1 MNRLLGSAATRFYL
15 KRPWQLFL
23 AITGISLGVAVY
35 VGVDLAND
43 SARRAFELSASLITG
58 QTTHHLVGVGGDIP
72 NSLYQDLRLKHGLQL
87 AAPIIEDE
95 IRLTQAPSREFTVIG
110 IDPLKEPS
118 FRGFSSFVPGDGTT
132 LRQLIAEP
140 ATILAPESLML
151 ELGLQVGS
159 ELDLIFENTQK
170 TVQIIGPVTEISLA
184 EEGATTPIV
193 MDIATAQ
200 ELLDRK
206 TISRIDLILSDIEAE
221 KISSLGLSGV
231 VLVNANDRNSSFDE
245 LARAFRINL
254 TALSLLALLVG
265 IFLIY
270 ATMSFAVIQR
280 RKTFGVLRAI
290 GVSRNQLL
298 MGILVEAFLIG
309 SIATILGLLLG
320 HQLAKILVD
329 LVLQTVGDFYFRSN
343 VAAANPPPWLYAKG
357 LVLGLGTSLLA
368 AAAPALDAA
377 RTSPHAAMSRSALE
391 RSALKLTDRA
401 ALFSIP
407 IMAAALALLGLSTRS
422 LFVGFAGLFFI
433 IAASALLVPTTTRIF
448 AKVVEPIFEYI
459 FGIAGSLA
467 ARGVSTSL
475 SRTGVATAALSVAVA
490 TVIGIGLMVNSFRIS
505 VEEWL
510 SGTLTADIY
519 LSTEADNA
527 ITTSQIEAINIS
539 PGVLGTSV
547 TRFTRIPTEI
557 GEVSLRAQM
566 PGPQGWGVTVNDQVP
581 QAIEKLGSNQ
591 GILISEPLAFRRNLT
606 PGDEL
611 YLPTIQGQKP
621 FIILGFFRDYNTNV
635 GTVLMPLEMYRTYW
649 QDEMVNGV
657 GIYINPRA
665 DRNNTVSG
673 IRGILGNNSTIRMRS
688 NDFIRER
695 SLSIFDQT
703 FKITE
708 VLRIL
713 AGLVAFLGL
722 ASALMSIELERGREV
737 AVLRAMGIAPRQ
749 IGILTLSQTTLLGL
763 ASGLFAMPLGII
775 MAGLLIFVI
784 NLRSFGWSMN
794 LELSSQPLLL
804 GLLLAVTAS
813 ILAGIYPAMRAVKSG
828 VATQLRD
835 E

>member
-1 MNRLLGSAATRFYL
+1 MNRLLGNAATRFYL

-23 AITGISLGVAVY
+23 AISGIALGVAVY

-43 SARRAFELSASLITG
+43 SARRAFDLSAGLITG
-58 QTTHHLVGVGGDIP
+58 RTTHHLVGVRGEIP
-72 NSLYQDLRLKHGLQL
+72 NSIYQDLRLKYGLQL
-87 AAPIIEDE
+87 AAPILEGE
-95 IRLTQAPSREFTVIG
+95 VRLTRIPSREFTVMG
-110 IDPLKEPS
+110 IDPLKESS
-118 FRGFSSFVPGDGTT
+118 FRGFSGFVPGQGTN

-140 ATILAPESLML
+140 GTILAPESLML
-151 ELGLQVGS
+151 ELGLETGS
-159 ELDLIFENTQK
+159 KLDLLFGNDQK
-170 TVQIIGPVTEISLA
+170 TVQIIGSVKEISSA
-184 EEGATTPIV
+184 EEGVTAPIV

-200 ELLDRK
+200 ELFNRD
-206 TISRIDLILSDIEAE
+206 TISRIDLILSDIEAK
-221 KISSLGLSGV
+221 KISSLELDGV
-231 VLVNANDRNSSFDE
+231 VLIDAKIINASFDE

-270 ATMSFAVIQR
+270 ATMSFAVVQR
-280 RKTFGVLRAI
+280 RRTFGILRAI
-290 GVSRNQLL
+290 GVGRTQLL
-298 MGILVEAFLIG
+298 LGILVEACVIG
-309 SIATILGLLLG
+309 TVATMLGLFLG
-320 HQLAKILVD
+320 HQLASSLVE

-343 VAAANPPPWLYAKG
+343 VTAASPPPWLYVKG
-357 LVLGLGTSLLA
+357 LVLGLGTTLLA
-368 AAAPALDAA
+368 AAVPALDAA

-391 RSALKLTDRA
+391 RSARKLTDRA

-407 IMAAALALLGLSTRS
+407 ITTAALVLLGLSTNS
-422 LFVGFAGLFFI
+422 LFVGFAGLFLI
-433 IAASALLVPTTTRIF
+433 IAASALLVPTATRIL
-448 AKVVEPIFEYI
+448 AKAVEPIFEFS

-519 LSTEADNA
+519 LSTEADNVF
-527 ITTSQIEAINIS
+527 SDPQIAALNAV

-547 TRFTRIPTEI
+547 TRFTRIPTEL
-557 GEVSLRAQM
+557 GELSLRAQK
-566 PGPQGWGVTVNDQVP
+566 PGPLGWGLSIQDQAP
-581 QAIEKLGSNQ
+581 QAIEQMELNE
-591 GILISEPLAFRRNLT
+591 GILVSEPLAFRRKLA

-611 YLPTIQGQKP
+611 YLPTSEGQKP
-621 FIILGFFRDYNTNV
+621 FTVLGSFRDYNTNG
-635 GTVLMPLEMYRTYW
+635 GTILMPLEMYRIYW
-649 QDEMVNGV
+649 RD
-657 GIYINPRA
+657 
-665 DRNNTVSG
+665 DTVSG
-673 IRGILGNNSTIRMRS
+673 VGVYLKASADRENTISGIRKALGNNSAIRFRS
-688 NDFIRER
+688 NDFIREQ

-713 AGLVAFLGL
+713 AGIVAFLGL

-737 AVLRAMGIAPRQ
+737 AILRAMGMAPRQ

-763 ASGLFAMPLGII
+763 ASGLFAIPLGIV
-775 MAGLLIFVI
+775 MAALLIFVI
-784 NLRSFGWSMN
+784 NVRSFGWSMD

-804 GLLLAVTAS
+804 GVLLALTAS
-813 ILAGIYPAMRAVKSG
+813 ILAGIYPAIRAVKSG
-828 VATQLRD
+828 VAPQLRD

>member
-1 MNRLLGSAATRFYL
+1 
-15 KRPWQLFL
+15 
-23 AITGISLGVAVY
+23 
-35 VGVDLAND
+35 
-43 SARRAFELSASLITG
+43 
-58 QTTHHLVGVGGDIP
+58 
-72 NSLYQDLRLKHGLQL
+72 
-87 AAPIIEDE
+87 
-95 IRLTQAPSREFTVIG
+95 
-110 IDPLKEPS
+110 
-118 FRGFSSFVPGDGTT
+118 
-132 LRQLIAEP
+132 
-140 ATILAPESLML
+140 
-151 ELGLQVGS
+151 
-159 ELDLIFENTQK
+159 
-170 TVQIIGPVTEISLA
+170 
-184 EEGATTPIV
+184 
-193 MDIATAQ
+193 
-200 ELLDRK
+200 
-206 TISRIDLILSDIEAE
+206 
-221 KISSLGLSGV
+221 
-231 VLVNANDRNSSFDE
+231 
-245 LARAFRINL
+245 
-254 TALSLLALLVG
+254 
-265 IFLIY
+265 
-270 ATMSFAVIQR
+270 
-280 RKTFGVLRAI
+280 
-290 GVSRNQLL
+290 
-298 MGILVEAFLIG
+298 
-309 SIATILGLLLG
+309 
-320 HQLAKILVD
+320 
-329 LVLQTVGDFYFRSN
+329 
-343 VAAANPPPWLYAKG
+343 
-357 LVLGLGTSLLA
+357 
-368 AAAPALDAA
+368 
-377 RTSPHAAMSRSALE
+377 MSRSALE

-407 IMAAALALLGLSTRS
+407 IMAAALALLGFSTRS

-433 IAASALLVPTTTRIF
+433 IAASALLVPTATRIF

-527 ITTSQIEAINIS
+527 ITSSQIEAINIF

-566 PGPQGWGVTVNDQVP
+566 PGPQGWGVVVNDQVP

-591 GILISEPLAFRRNLT
+591 GILVSEPLGFRHNLT

-649 QDEMVNGV
+649 RDEMVNGV
-657 GIYINPRA
+657 GVYINPRA
-665 DRNNTVSG
+665 DRDNTVSG
-673 IRGILGNNSTIRMRS
+673 IREILGNNSTIRLQS
-688 NDFIRER
+688 NDFIKER

-722 ASALMSIELERGREV
+722 ASALMSIELEKGREV
-737 AVLRAMGIAPRQ
+737 AVLRAIGIAPRQ
-749 IGILTLSQTTLLGL
+749 IGILTLAQTTLLGL

-813 ILAGIYPAMRAVKSG
+813 ILAGIYPAMRAVKSS
-828 VATQLRD
+828 VAPQLRD